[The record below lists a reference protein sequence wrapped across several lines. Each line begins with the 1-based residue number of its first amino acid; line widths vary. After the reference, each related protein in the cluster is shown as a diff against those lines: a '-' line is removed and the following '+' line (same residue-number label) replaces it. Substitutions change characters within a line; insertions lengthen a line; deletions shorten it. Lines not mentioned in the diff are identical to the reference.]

1 MLILRPFDI
10 RIPAEIEKHL
20 QKMIIYDV
28 ATFCRNYY
36 PVNSSQL
43 LLIVYF
49 LYCSCQWQHSCT
61 DNFFIILI
69 LNKMDISKEDLP
81 ATLQAFD
88 LRDNEEIFL
97 AEQVV
102 NNQSEIET
110 FTTRYTGKLIK
121 AKATVPANRYTNNIY
136 DTTTYK
142 KKGSPSSAIIVLI
155 IIAILIGLAI
165 YGYSTGWLQEKLHLN
180 R

>member
-1 MLILRPFDI
+1 
-10 RIPAEIEKHL
+10 
-20 QKMIIYDV
+20 
-28 ATFCRNYY
+28 
-36 PVNSSQL
+36 
-43 LLIVYF
+43 
-49 LYCSCQWQHSCT
+49 
-61 DNFFIILI
+61 
-69 LNKMDISKEDLP
+69 MDISKEDLP

-88 LRDNEEIFL
+88 LQDNEEIFL

-110 FTTRYTGKLIK
+110 FTARYSGKLIK
-121 AKATVPANRYTNNIY
+121 AKATVPGNRYADNIY

-142 KKGSPSSAIIVLI
+142 KRGSPSSAIVIML
-155 IIAILIGLAI
+155 IIAIIIGLAI

>member
-1 MLILRPFDI
+1 
-10 RIPAEIEKHL
+10 
-20 QKMIIYDV
+20 
-28 ATFCRNYY
+28 
-36 PVNSSQL
+36 
-43 LLIVYF
+43 
-49 LYCSCQWQHSCT
+49 
-61 DNFFIILI
+61 
-69 LNKMDISKEDLP
+69 MDINKEDLP

-110 FTTRYTGKLIK
+110 FTARFAGKLIK
-121 AKATVPANRYTNNIY
+121 AKATVPANRYTNNMY

-142 KKGSPSSAIIVLI
+142 KRGSPSTAIIVLI
-155 IIAILIGLAI
+155 IVAILIGLAI